1 MPEEEQGVEIEKEPV
16 AVPEEEI
23 IKSKKKEEAQ
33 VPEKRIEVELKPI
46 EEVKPE
52 APPVKKIEVEL
63 VPEKFLPPEKPY
75 YEPSA
80 PPIPADRPVV
90 IDIET
95 TGANPWDSRII
106 CISVKDLTLPD
117 SEIKTFY
124 DEDEEK
130 MVRDFIEWYE
140 QNAFNEVIGFLVA
153 FDFRFIFA
161 KCLRYII
168 PAPNFFNS
176 RLYDIANILKQ
187 VKGEFVYN
195 MNKQGSLNDWSKFL
209 FGLEKTMTISEVF
222 DAYKKKQID
231 KIIEYNRNDVLLET
245 LIYSAIVYVKGGE

>member
-106 CISVKDLTLPD
+106 CISARDMTMPEA
-117 SEIKTFY
+117 EIRTFY
-124 DEDEEK
+124 DEDEQK
-130 MVRDFIEWYE
+130 MVNDFLNWYE
-140 QNAFNEVIGFLVA
+140 SNAFNKVVGFLVA

-161 KCLRYII
+161 KCLRYLRSS
-168 PAPNFFNS
+168 PAFFQS
-176 RLYDIANILKQ
+176 KLYDIANVLKQ
-187 VKGEFVYN
+187 VKTEFVYN
-195 MNKQGSLNDWSKFL
+195 KNKQGSLEDWVSFL
-209 FGLEKTMTISEVF
+209 FGKHKTITYKEMFE
-222 DAYKKKQID
+222 AYQRGEID
-231 KIIEYNRNDVLLET
+231 KIIEYNKNDVFLTT
-245 LIYSAIVYVKGGE
+245 LIYAAILYVKGGE

>member
-1 MPEEEQGVEIEKEPV
+1 MAEEKQGVEIKKEPV

-23 IKSKKKEEAQ
+23 IKAKKKERAPPTKKI
-33 VPEKRIEVELKPI
+33 VAELKPI
-46 EEVKPE
+46 EEEEVA

-63 VPEKFLPPEKPY
+63 VPEEFLPPEKPY
-75 YEPSA
+75 PEHPVT
-80 PPIPADRPVV
+80 PVPVDRPVV
-90 IDIET
+90 IDVET